1 MTTSAHPS
9 GDLDMQESK
18 VAVPAGL
25 LQLPA
30 LRLAGVLLAILVL
43 GVGALFAILTATGMS
58 LDAGF
63 AKFVMLAS
71 LLLAVA
77 GYCRFRG
84 LDWRLTDSALAVAF
98 VTISLLLCGL
108 VSLTGL
114 RLGFPVADAI
124 LSRGDALLGFDV
136 GNVTH
141 FVAVRPVLAA
151 VLERAYIWSG
161 PLCAL
166 AVLWN
171 LAKGERVRMWHVAA
185 TIGIAMQVT
194 AIVSIFFPARGAS
207 AHLGLD
213 SLQGH
218 GLPYGAGTYA
228 VDSFMHFYTG
238 TDLLVRL
245 EDLNGIVRFPS
256 FHTAMALVI
265 VQGFAQSR
273 LRWPAVI
280 WGALTILSTI
290 PMGGHYVTDLLGG
303 MAVWATSCLL
313 AAWAC
318 GARILP
324 QRLMSGKVSP
334 PPLVSVT
341 AAS

>member
-1 MTTSAHPS
+1 MTTCAQRSGELDILERKAAAPS
-9 GDLDMQESK
+9 GQ
-18 VAVPAGL
+18 A
-25 LQLPA
+25 QLPA
-30 LRLAGVLLAILVL
+30 LRLTGVLLAILML
-43 GVGALFAILTATGMS
+43 GVGALLAILSATGMS

-63 AKFVMLAS
+63 VKFV
-71 LLLAVA
+71 LLACVLLAIA
-77 GYCRFRG
+77 GYCRFRR

-114 RLGFPVADAI
+114 RLGLPVADAM
-124 LSRGDALLGFDV
+124 LARGDALAGFDV
-136 GNVTH
+136 RSVTH
-141 FVAVRPVLAA
+141 FVAVRPMFSA
-151 VLERAYIWSG
+151 VLERAYMWSG
-161 PLCAL
+161 PICAL

-194 AIVSIFFPARGAS
+194 AVVSIFFPARGAS

-228 VDSFMHFYTG
+228 VDSFMHFYAG

-245 EDLNGIVRFPS
+245 EDLNGIVCFPS

-273 LRWPAVI
+273 LRWPAVV

-303 MAVWATSCLL
+303 MAVWAASCLV

-318 GARILP
+318 GVRILP
-324 QRLMSGKVSP
+324 SCLASGEVAP
-334 PPLVSVT
+334 PQLASIT